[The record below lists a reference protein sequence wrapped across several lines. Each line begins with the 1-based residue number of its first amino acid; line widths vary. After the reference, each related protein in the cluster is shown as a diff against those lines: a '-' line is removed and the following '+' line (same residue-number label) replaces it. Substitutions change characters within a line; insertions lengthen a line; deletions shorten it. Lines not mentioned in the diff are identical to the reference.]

1 MAAWQRDPLV
11 STLLRV
17 RAACCFA
24 DSVVGPVST
33 GRFSRLSN
41 TIHDGFRSNTMRFFG
56 QQQLVL
62 VSLAT
67 VSMLAVS
74 AASAQSTATAT
85 EQVLDRVVAVSPKA
99 VLEMSFNDPAAAN
112 PFDVG
117 ITTSNGFS
125 SCQLTAKRGLF
136 CLDQN
141 PVTKAPGR
149 VVRNWDP
156 VFADA
161 ENGSPYFSCEDPVLG
176 LDTSKTAESCTS
188 ITADDAGAVV
198 IAGKRKGGYNLFKVA
213 RAADLY
219 PDPETNKA
227 CRNGWAGMSTPG
239 LCYKVLLPR
248 DRPLLVDTT
257 YAKLNFTGVVCS
269 GVIGLENRTALMFFR
284 DPDDPANAA
293 ECPAEFE
300 LVGFKGWQPA
310 LDRNEVLQGAATV
323 VLDNGDSYAL
333 TVSNTGRVRAKQ
345 TNSSNP
351 SFGIPIFRGAASYDT
366 LASLRAGRPTATR
379 CSSASQKFGIRRSV
393 KSGLLYVTDH
403 NFCEV
408 SALAPVSGPALSGL
422 SIVQF
427 GGSDLVLPTT
437 TNDAAA
443 TAYPPLE
450 PTLAPGISIDL
461 SKCLGTEGCGLV
473 AADDGKQAAV
483 LSNVKLASNAKGMTL
498 FQIKFIPDCRW
509 IAPADRP
516 AECSA
521 AISDE
526 TAPPQEQYLNITPLL
541 PKEVTDQYPP
551 NSLPAMWISPQYRGQ
566 YLNGYRFEAFFGVPQ
581 AGVVFQ
587 DVFDLEFYVEDLTGG
602 ASLGC
607 EASPPLQSSVA
618 SLSRW
623 DIAVTVSEKVQV
635 VGKPGGLSHSDILV
649 NNGCGSTVGGGSRW
663 SAYAY
668 NLEPTPSVYPHTPL
682 NGVAPNDPPD
692 DYFVHLL
699 VDLFYDL
706 DDARSMTACQAGG
719 PLFGVVTPTGTQVC
733 NALESTWINAK
744 DKLGKCLAG
753 ANYPKK
759 SEAINNCNSFDS
771 QMANYR
777 GILDATPICTPA
789 STSCADKDNRL
800 GELKA
805 RVATIRHVFKD
816 RLVPSIPPNGF
827 EKPAFEDVTSDG
839 VLSRSSSP

>member
-1 MAAWQRDPLV
+1 M
-11 STLLRV
+11 
-17 RAACCFA
+17 
-24 DSVVGPVST
+24 
-33 GRFSRLSN
+33 RFSLQSRWMLSLL
-41 TIHDGFRSNTMRFFG
+41 TAGA
-56 QQQLVL
+56 L
-62 VSLAT
+62 LAG
-67 VSMLAVS
+67 AR
-74 AASAQSTATAT
+74 AGAATAT
-85 EQVLDRVVAVSPKA
+85 EQVLDRVVAVSPRA
-99 VLEMSFNDPAAAN
+99 VLEMSFDDPAADN

-141 PVTKAPGR
+141 PLTKAPGR

-161 ENGSPYFSCEDPVLG
+161 EVGSPYFSCEDPVLG
-176 LDTSKTAESCTS
+176 LDTSKTTESCTS
-188 ITADDAGAVV
+188 ITADDTGAVV
-198 IAGKRKGGYNLFKVA
+198 IAGKRKGGYNLIKVA

-219 PDPETNKA
+219 PDPDTNKT

-239 LCYKVLLPR
+239 LCYKVLLPK

-257 YAKLNFTGVVCS
+257 YAKLNFIGGVCS

-284 DPDDPANAA
+284 DPDDPANTAN
-293 ECPAEFE
+293 CPAEITQVE
-300 LVGFKGWQPA
+300 LVGFKSWQPA

-323 VLDNGDSYAL
+323 VLDNGNSYAL

-345 TNSSNP
+345 TNSTNA
-351 SFGIPIFRGAASYDT
+351 SFGIPLFRGTAPFDT
-366 LASLRAGRPTATR
+366 LASVRAGRPTATQ
-379 CSSASQKFGIRRSV
+379 CNSAAQKFGIRRSV
-393 KSGLLYVTDH
+393 KSGLLYVTDY

-408 SALAPVSGPALSGL
+408 SALAPVPGPALSGL

-443 TAYPPLE
+443 VSYPPLE
-450 PTLAPGISIDL
+450 PTLAPGISVDL
-461 SKCLGTEGCGLV
+461 SKCSGPAGCGLV
-473 AADDGKQAAV
+473 AAADGKQAAV

-498 FQIKFIPDCRW
+498 FQIKNIPDCRW
-509 IAPADRP
+509 IPLADRP

-521 AISDE
+521 ATVSGGA
-526 TAPPQEQYLNITPLL
+526 APEEQYLNITPLL

-566 YLNGYRFEAFFGVPQ
+566 LLNDYRFEAFFGVPQ
-581 AGVVFQ
+581 AGVIFQ
-587 DVFDLEFYVEDLTGG
+587 DVFDLEFYVEDLTGR

-618 SLSRW
+618 DLSQW
-623 DIAVTVSEKVQV
+623 DIAVTVSEKVKV
-635 VGKPGGLSHSDILV
+635 VGKPGGVSHSDILV
-649 NNGCGSTVGGGSRW
+649 NSGCGSTAGGGSRW

-668 NLEPTPSVYPHTPL
+668 NLELTPSVYAHTPV

-692 DYFVHLL
+692 DYFAHLV

-706 DDARSMTACQAGG
+706 EDARSMTACQVGG
-719 PLFGVVTPTGTQVC
+719 PLDGVVTPTGTQVC
-733 NALESTWINAK
+733 SALASTWTNAK
-744 DKLGKCLAG
+744 DKLGKCLG
-753 ANYPKK
+753 SSNYPKK
-759 SEAINNCNSFDS
+759 SEAVNNCNSFDS

-777 GILDATPICTPA
+777 GILDATPTCTPA

-805 RVATIRHVFKD
+805 RVATIRHVWTD
-816 RLVPSIPPNGF
+816 RLIPSIPVNGF
-827 EKPAFEDVTSDG
+827 EKPAFEYVTPDG
-839 VLSRSSSP
+839 VVSRPSSP